1 MTEKRKGWLRWAL
14 NAGIRDII
22 MGVEEGKELKEA
34 IEMEKFIE
42 LYVEENLR

>member
-14 NAGIRDII
+14 RSGARDII
-22 MGVEEGKELKEA
+22 MGAEEGKELKEA